1 MKSFILAGILSLMS
15 LFPNMQESTLKDIAK
30 PYLGEYE
37 CKSAQLGEKDC
48 LEQFSYVRLELKGE
62 GNFILYYKE
71 KEGKKKE
78 CAGKYVYEKE
88 KGVLML
94 MDKNGIFKRE
104 FPLNEGILTI
114 SLPIGERNLILK
126 FEQK

>member
-1 MKSFILAGILSLMS
+1 MKSFILAGVLSLMS

-37 CKSAQLGEKDC
+37 CKSALLGEKDC
-48 LEQFSYVRLELKGE
+48 MEKFSYIRLELKDAE
-62 GNFILYYKE
+62 NFILYYKE

-78 CAGKYVYEKE
+78 CAGKYAYNKE
-88 KGVLML
+88 KGVLTL
-94 MDKNGIFKRE
+94 TDKNGVFKRG
-104 FPLNEGILTI
+104 FPLSEGIITI
-114 SLPIGERNLILK
+114 SLPIGERNLVLQ